1 MNSKCRLLRDITG
14 LEGDKE
20 ISKLELSA
28 SNEMPSNG
36 IVYNCLK
43 VRAGFFN
50 RVKISKDE
58 IAKQEAAQ
66 KGKKSKQSTVVEDAS
81 LTSLPLL
88 IRTIHQHYRENDYI
102 IKGTFKALVED

>member
-14 LEGDKE
+14 LEGDKQ
-20 ISKLELSA
+20 ISKLDIAE

-43 VRAGFFN
+43 VRAGFYN

-58 IAKQEAAQ
+58 LAKLEAAQ
-66 KGKKSKQSTVVEDAS
+66 KGKKAKQSAVIEDTS

-88 IRTIHQHYRENDYI
+88 IRTVHQHYRENDYI

>member
-20 ISKLELSA
+20 KSKLELSA

-43 VRAGFFN
+43 IRAGFFN
-50 RVKISKDE
+50 RVKVCKDE
-58 IAKQEAAQ
+58 LAKQEAA
-66 KGKKSKQSTVVEDAS
+66 
-81 LTSLPLL
+81 
-88 IRTIHQHYRENDYI
+88 
-102 IKGTFKALVED
+102 